1 MGYMA
6 DLTPYHCPT
15 SICSAASYIMAKAM
29 GDYETIWCIVS
40 CSCKHVHVR
49 KLADL
54 REITNLYWPI
64 EEQ

>member
-1 MGYMA
+1 MS
-6 DLTPYHCPT
+6 H
-15 SICSAASYIMAKAM
+15 IMAKAM

-40 CSCKHVHVR
+40 CRYEHVHVR

-64 EEQ
+64 EDQ